1 LSETADIFI
10 IGGGINGCGIAAD
23 AAGRGLSVILA
34 EQNDLASGTS
44 SASTKLIHGGL
55 RYLEYFEFRLV
66 HEALTERE
74 VLLNM
79 APHIIKPMRFL
90 LPQKGLRPAWFLRLG
105 LFIYDHL
112 GGRKILPPTKTV
124 SLKKE
129 PFSGVLEPGYNK
141 AYEYSDCWVDD
152 ARLVLLNATVARDHG
167 AEILTR
173 HKCMNAVRKDG
184 IWHITVRD
192 QLSNEERLIKAKVI
206 VNAAGPWVDQVLG
219 DVFHHHDRKMIR
231 LVKGSHIIIRKLY
244 DHDRAYVFQGKQG
257 RIIFVIPYQKNFT
270 LIGTT
275 DQDFKGDLSDI
286 HIDQSEIE
294 YLCELANDY
303 FQKDIL
309 PKDVISHYAGVRPLY
324 DDGATKAQAATRDF
338 VLKLDKKNAL
348 LNIIGGKITTYRA
361 LAEKSLDQLKHF
373 FPDMPGH
380 LTAGSSLPGGDF
392 KFADYYQK
400 YQKFCLDYPFLKPE
414 IATRLFRSYGTL
426 AWKVLGAAK
435 SEEDL
440 GQFFGAGLYEKE
452 VEYLIN
458 NEWVKTADDL
468 LWRRSKLG
476 LHMSE
481 EEQETLNNRFN
492 EI

>member
-1 LSETADIFI
+1 MTEAADIFI

-23 AAGRGLSVILA
+23 AAGRGLKVILA

-74 VLLNM
+74 VLLNA

-124 SLKKE
+124 SLRNE

-152 ARLVLLNATVARDHG
+152 ARLVLLNAMVARDHG
-167 AEILTR
+167 AEVLTR
-173 HKCMNAVRKDG
+173 HKCVNAVREDG
-184 IWHITVRD
+184 LWHVRLQD
-192 QLSNEERLIKAKVI
+192 QFNNQEKLIKAKVI
-206 VNAAGPWVDQVLG
+206 VNAAGPWVDQVLS
-219 DVFHHHDRKMIR
+219 DVFLHHDRKMIR
-231 LVKGSHIIIRKLY
+231 LVKGSHIIIKKLY

-303 FQKDIL
+303 FQKDIS
-309 PKDVISHYAGVRPLY
+309 PEDVISHYAGVRPLY
-324 DDGATKAQAATRDF
+324 DDGASKAQAATRDF
-338 VLKLDKKNAL
+338 VLNLDKKNAL

-380 LTAGSSLPGGDF
+380 WTAGSALPGGDF
-392 KFADYYQK
+392 KFADYDQK
-400 YQKFCLDYPFLKPE
+400 YQKFCVDYPFLKPE
-414 IATRLFRSYGTL
+414 MAARLFRSYGTL
-426 AWKVLGAAK
+426 VWTVLDNVK
-435 SEEDL
+435 SVEDL
-440 GQFFGAGLYEKE
+440 GQYFGGSLYEKE
-452 VEYLIN
+452 VDYLIRS
-458 NEWVKTADDL
+458 EWVKTADDL

-476 LHMSE
+476 LHMSDK
-481 EEQETLNNRFN
+481 
-492 EI
+492 EIKSLKNWFKEI